1 MQKNVLHLFLPIG
14 SCQCRRA
21 KPEEWES
28 LVCRASGSMIS
39 AFSYRVTMLSLSFPD
54 HPKEFLSRWCRLKL
68 SKHFSCPLCGSSLP
82 HVDFLGGCYGRWL
95 CLCLEAGDLF
105 RGWFCTLGNWFWGLL
120 PTRADLL
127 ERFKHESL
135 LYALCELWVEFIKHL
150 FLSAPVLNRMI
161 FVTIDNPISLQY
173 D

>member
-28 LVCRASGSMIS
+28 LVCHASGSMIS

-54 HPKEFLSRWCRLKL
+54 HPKEFLSPCGFFGWLLWEVTLLVLGSWWFIQRLILYLGKL
-68 SKHFSCPLCGSSLP
+68 
-82 HVDFLGGCYGRWL
+82 V
-95 CLCLEAGDLF
+95 
-105 RGWFCTLGNWFWGLL
+105 WGLL